1 MNHATPSQQH
11 NPPPDPIQ
19 IGINARL
26 FPGNWRP
33 IREEIQFCAAN
44 HFKSIQLPG
53 KEDGLRAE
61 HLGDEMPVVQQA
73 LVEAGIS
80 AVMEILI
87 RVDERGYSE
96 AGHTPLE
103 ILVANLPAIVGLKC
117 SCVHIH
123 FVPQPHL
130 TAAQLTQLEMG
141 LFSSLETAAG
151 LGKEWGFRF
160 GIEHNER
167 AVGLL
172 SAPATCARILNTL
185 PQLAFVWDINHTH
198 PDDYAGF
205 AALLSRVSMLH
216 IGDTRL
222 PETNEHLPLGMGTI
236 DFAHFGTTLQAGN
249 FHGPAILEIGGLPK
263 SGGYGRDTDEALIH
277 SQRRLQ
283 AAFDA

>member
-1 MNHATPSQQH
+1 MSQPLQ
-11 NPPPDPIQ
+11 NSIQ

-33 IREEIQFCAAN
+33 VREEIQFCANN
-44 HFKSIQLPG
+44 HFKAIQLPG
-53 KEDGLRAE
+53 KEEGLNAS
-61 HLGDEMPVVQQA
+61 HLGDEIPVVQQA
-73 LVEAGIS
+73 LAEAGIT

-123 FVPQPHL
+123 FVPQAYL
-130 TAAQLTQLEMG
+130 TPAQLTTLEINV
-141 LFSSLETAAG
+141 FASLETAAG

-167 AVGLL
+167 AIGLF
-172 SAPATCARILNTL
+172 STPAACARILNTL

-205 AALLSRVSMLH
+205 AALLPRVSMLH

-236 DFAHFGTTLQAGN
+236 DFARFGATLYAGN

-263 SGGYGRDTDEALIH
+263 SGGYDRDTDEALIN
-277 SQRRLQ
+277 SQQRLQ
-283 AAFDA
+283 TALDA

>member
-1 MNHATPSQQH
+1 MSDLPQNA
-11 NPPPDPIQ
+11 IQ

-33 IREEIQFCAAN
+33 VREEIQLCAN
-44 HFKSIQLPG
+44 NGFKSIQLPG
-53 KEDGLRAE
+53 KEEGLNAS
-61 HLGDEMPVVQQA
+61 HLGDEIPVVKQA
-73 LVEAGIS
+73 LAEADVT

-87 RVDERGYSE
+87 RVDERGYTE

-103 ILVANLPAIVGLKC
+103 VLVANLPAIVGLQC
-117 SCVHIH
+117 RCVHIH
-123 FVPQPHL
+123 FVPQAHL
-130 TAAQLTQLEMG
+130 TPDQIATLEIG
-141 LFSSLETAAG
+141 VFSSLETAAG
-151 LGKEWGFRF
+151 IGKEWGFRF

-167 AVGLL
+167 VVGLF
-172 SAPATCARILNTL
+172 STPAACARILNTL

-205 AALLSRVSMLH
+205 AALLPSVSMLH

-236 DFAHFGTTLQAGN
+236 DFAHFGATLREGN

-263 SGGYGRDTDEALIH
+263 SGGFGRDTDDALIH
-277 SQRRLQ
+277 SRQILQ
-283 AAFDA
+283 TALGAQAI

>member
-1 MNHATPSQQH
+1 MSNRLQNS
-11 NPPPDPIQ
+11 IQ

-33 IREEIQFCAAN
+33 VREEIHFCANN
-44 HFKSIQLPG
+44 HFTSIQLPG
-53 KEDGLRAE
+53 KEEGLNAS
-61 HLGDEMPVVQQA
+61 HLGDEIPLVQQA
-73 LVEAGIS
+73 LATAEIT

-87 RVDERGYSE
+87 RVDERGYTE

-103 ILVANLPAIVGLKC
+103 VLVANLPAIVGLKC

-123 FVPQPHL
+123 FVPQAHL
-130 TAAQLTQLEMG
+130 TPAQLSALEIG
-141 LFSSLETAAG
+141 VFSTLETAAG

-167 AVGLL
+167 SVGLF
-172 SAPATCARILNTL
+172 STPASCARLLNAL
-185 PQLAFVWDINHTH
+185 PHLSFVWDINHTH
-198 PDDYAGF
+198 PDDYADF
-205 AALLSRVSMLH
+205 AALLPRVSMLH

-236 DFAHFGTTLQAGN
+236 DFAHFGQTLSAHH

-263 SGGYGRDTDEALIH
+263 SGGYGRDIDEALID
-277 SQRRLQ
+277 SQQRLQ
-283 AAFDA
+283 GAFEE